1 MKTPI
6 VIFGFKR
13 PDAMTRLIDS
23 IRTNPGYDDRE
34 IYVFVDGGRND
45 AENEKARKVAE
56 IARRLTP
63 NVVQAPANKGL
74 ARSIIEGVTDV
85 MARHGKAIV
94 LEDDLVLMPGA
105 LNYFDEALNKYESDP
120 RIFSIC
126 AYGLK
131 IKRPEDYHGDVY
143 LSLRS
148 SSWGWATW
156 ADRWAKVDWEVKDF
170 DRLAA
175 SRKMQREF
183 NRGGSDMYGMLRD
196 YMAGRN
202 NSWAIR
208 FCYAQHRLGLWS
220 VHPFKSLVA
229 NEGYGLDATNCK
241 QKYSRFR
248 IELNFSTDPL
258 NLPDRPEPNKSII
271 AQNAAYHS
279 IPRRLYSLARRL
291 LNI

>member
-1 MKTPI
+1 MK
-6 VIFGFKR
+6 
-13 PDAMTRLIDS
+13 RLIDS
-23 IRTNPGYDDRE
+23 LRTNRGYDDRE
-34 IYVFVDGGRND
+34 IYVFVDGARND
-45 AENEKARKVAE
+45 NERAKVAE
-56 IARRLTP
+56 VAEVARQLTP
-63 NVVQAPANKGL
+63 NVVQSPANKGL

-85 MARHGKAIV
+85 IARHGRAIV

-105 LNYFDEALNKYESDP
+105 LSYFDEALDKYETDS

-131 IKRPEDYHGDVY
+131 IKRPAAYEGDVY

-156 ADRWAKVDWEVKDF
+156 ADRWSTVDWEVKDF

-175 SRKMQREF
+175 SRKRQRAF
-183 NRGGSDMYGMLRD
+183 NRGGSDMFGMLRD

-208 FCYAQHRLGLWS
+208 FCYSQHTQGLWS

-229 NEGYGLDATNCK
+229 NEGYGIDATNCR

-248 IELNFSTDPL
+248 IELNTSTNPV
-258 NLPDRPEPNKSII
+258 NLPAHPEPNQSII

-279 IPRRLYSLARRL
+279 IPRRLYSLVRRL
-291 LNI
+291 LNV